1 MKTPAYYL
9 FSVYIVIVFLV
20 LASRWNAHA
29 NTIVSSNSSSIP
41 VVINL
46 SNYHEQHQF
55 HYGVAT
61 AAYQIEGG
69 NHADGRGDSIWDIF
83 SNVPG
88 RIANN
93 DNGQVA
99 DDDYHKIKEDIELI
113 KKMGVTSYRFS
124 ISWSRIIPLGYG
136 RINQYG
142 IDHYNMLI
150 NELLIHD
157 ITPFVTL
164 YHWDLPQALE
174 DRYDGWLSSRIE
186 DDFKH
191 YADICFRAFGDR
203 VKYWMT
209 VTYDIYTTYVC
220 HCLKSQCMQCYA
232 KCTV

>member
-1 MKTPAYYL
+1 MMPANYS

-20 LASRWNAHA
+20 SASRWNAYA
-29 NTIVSSNSSSIP
+29 KKIVSSNSSSI
-41 VVINL
+41 VINL
-46 SNYHEQHQF
+46 SNYHQQHQF

-99 DDDYHKIKEDIELI
+99 DDDYHKIKEDVELI

-136 RINQYG
+136 RISQYG

-150 NELLIHD
+150 NELLIQD

-174 DRYDGWLSSRIE
+174 DMYDGWLSSRIE

-209 VTYDIYTTYVC
+209 VRCVYYMLCNANFSPILFSLYELLYRA
-220 HCLKSQCMQCYA
+220 S
-232 KCTV
+232 